1 MQKLSVDVSNNKLM
15 EKNEEIQ
22 TQADVI
28 NEINEEINL
37 INESLESRVKERT
50 REIELQNSKLK
61 KYSFSNSH
69 EVRAPLARL
78 MGLIYLWNDKRVT
91 EGERDS
97 LVEKIS
103 HSAFELDEIVKKV
116 SVLLGEENDPI

>member
-1 MQKLSVDVSNNKLM
+1 
-15 EKNEEIQ
+15 
-22 TQADVI
+22 
-28 NEINEEINL
+28 
-37 INESLESRVKERT
+37 
-50 REIELQNSKLK
+50 
-61 KYSFSNSH
+61 
-69 EVRAPLARL
+69 